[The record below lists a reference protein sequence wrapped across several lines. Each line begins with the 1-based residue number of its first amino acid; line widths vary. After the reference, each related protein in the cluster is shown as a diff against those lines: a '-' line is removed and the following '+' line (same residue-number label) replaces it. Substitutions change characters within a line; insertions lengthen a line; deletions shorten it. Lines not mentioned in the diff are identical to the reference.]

1 MQHNWAA
8 LHDWHRLTFVFASRA
23 EVEILCEAEC
33 SSESGPGWAWGR
45 QAAERRGFRGGEGV
59 VYLYFN
65 DSTEEPR
72 TPAIEPAQQ
81 SNQRI
86 SLLPCGSAA
95 MVTRVLGVK

>member
-1 MQHNWAA
+1 MKPSAA
-8 LHDWHRLTFVFASRA
+8 ANLGLA
-23 EVEILCEAEC
+23 
-33 SSESGPGWAWGR
+33 GPGVDR
-45 QAAERRGFRGGEGV
+45 QQKGGVSGFRGEGV